1 MGRIK
6 GIPIILIDKQVIGK
20 DSFGHPKTAD
30 VEIVVENV
38 LIAPVTTEDITN
50 QINLTGKKVVYTL
63 AIPKGDVHNW
73 TNKEVRFFGQRW
85 RTVGAP
91 LEGLE
96 YSIPLEWNK
105 KVQVERYG

>member
-1 MGRIK
+1 MALIK
-6 GIPIILIDKQVIGK
+6 GIPVVLIDKQVIGK

-38 LIAPVTTEDITN
+38 LIAPASTEDITN

-63 AIPKGDVHNW
+63 AIPKGDTHNW
-73 TNKEVRFFGQRW
+73 TDSEVRFFDQRW
-85 RTVGAP
+85 RTVGEP

-96 YSIPLEWNK
+96 HLIPLEWNK

>member
-6 GIPIILIDKQVIGK
+6 GVPVVLIDKQVTGK
-20 DSFGHPKTAD
+20 NSFGHPKFED

-38 LIAPVTTEDITN
+38 LIVPASTEDITN
-50 QINLTGKKVVYTL
+50 QINLTGKKVAYTL

-85 RTVGAP
+85 RMVGEP
-91 LEGLE
+91 LEGLDHL
-96 YSIPLEWNK
+96 IPLEWNK

>member
-1 MGRIK
+1 MGLIK
-6 GIPIILIDKQVIGK
+6 GIPVVLIDKQVIGK

-30 VEIVVENV
+30 VEIVVDNV
-38 LIAPVTTEDITN
+38 LIAPATTEDITN

-85 RTVGAP
+85 RTVGEL

-96 YSIPLEWNK
+96 HLIPLEWNK

>member
-1 MGRIK
+1 MGKIK
-6 GIPIILIDKQVIGK
+6 GVPVVLIDKQVTGK
-20 DSFGHPKTAD
+20 NSFGHPKFED

-38 LIAPVTTEDITN
+38 LIAPASTEDITN
-50 QINLTGKKVVYTL
+50 QINLTGKKVAYTL

-85 RTVGAP
+85 RTVGEP
-91 LEGLE
+91 LEGLDHL
-96 YSIPLEWNK
+96 IPLEWNK

>member
-6 GIPIILIDKQVIGK
+6 GIPIVLIDKQVIGN
-20 DSFGHPKTAD
+20 DSFGHPKTVD

-38 LIAPVTTEDITN
+38 LIAPATTEDITN

-73 TNKEVRFFGQRW
+73 TNKEVRFLGQRW
-85 RTVGAP
+85 RTVGEP

-96 YSIPLEWNK
+96 HLIPLGWNK
-105 KVQVERYG
+105 KVQVERNG

>member
-6 GIPIILIDKQVIGK
+6 GVPVVLIDKQVTGK
-20 DSFGHPKTAD
+20 NSFGHPKFED

-38 LIAPVTTEDITN
+38 LIVPASTEDITN

-85 RTVGAP
+85 RTVGEP
-91 LEGLE
+91 LEGLDHL
-96 YSIPLEWNK
+96 IPLEWNK

>member
-1 MGRIK
+1 MGKIR
-6 GIPIILIDKQVIGK
+6 GVPVVLIDKQVTGK
-20 DSFGHPKTAD
+20 NSFGHPKTED

-38 LIAPVTTEDITN
+38 LIAPASTEDITN

-63 AIPKGDVHNW
+63 AIPKGDTHNW

-85 RTVGAP
+85 RTVGES

-96 YSIPLEWNK
+96 HLIPLEWNK
-105 KVQVERYG
+105 KVQVERYV

>member
-6 GIPIILIDKQVIGK
+6 GIPIVLIDKQIIGK

-38 LIAPVTTEDITN
+38 LVASATTEDITN
-50 QINLTGKKVVYTL
+50 QINLTGKKVEYTL
-63 AIPKGDVHNW
+63 AIPKRD
-73 TNKEVRFFGQRW
+73 TNQWENREVRFFGQRW
-85 RTVGAP
+85 RTVGEP
-91 LEGLE
+91 LEGLDHL
-96 YSIPLEWNK
+96 IPLEWNK

>member
-6 GIPIILIDKQVIGK
+6 GIPIVLIDKQVTGK
-20 DSFGHPKTAD
+20 NSFGHPKFED

-38 LIAPVTTEDITN
+38 LIAPASTEDIPN
-50 QINLTGKKVVYTL
+50 QINLTGKKVDYTL

-85 RTVGAP
+85 RTVGEP
-91 LEGLE
+91 LEGLDHL
-96 YSIPLEWNK
+96 IPLEWNK

>member
-6 GIPIILIDKQVIGK
+6 GIPIVLIDKQVTGK
-20 DSFGHPKTAD
+20 NSFGHPKFED

-38 LIAPVTTEDITN
+38 LIAPASTEDIPN
-50 QINLTGKKVVYTL
+50 QINLTGKKVDYTL

-85 RTVGAP
+85 RTVGEP
-91 LEGLE
+91 LEGIDHL
-96 YSIPLEWNK
+96 IPLEWNK

>member
-6 GIPIILIDKQVIGK
+6 GIPIVLIDKQVTGK
-20 DSFGHPKTAD
+20 NSFGHPKFED

-38 LIAPVTTEDITN
+38 LIAPASTEDITN
-50 QINLTGKKVVYTL
+50 QINLTGKKVDYTL

-73 TNKEVRFFGQRW
+73 TNREVRFFGQRW
-85 RTVGAP
+85 RTVGEP
-91 LEGLE
+91 LEGLDHL
-96 YSIPLEWNK
+96 IPLEWNK

>member
-6 GIPIILIDKQVIGK
+6 GIPIVLIDKQVIGK
-20 DSFGHPKTAD
+20 DAFGHPKTAD

-38 LIAPVTTEDITN
+38 LIAPASTEDITN

-73 TNKEVRFFGQRW
+73 TNREVRFFGQCW
-85 RTVGAP
+85 RTVGEP
-91 LEGLE
+91 LAGLDHL
-96 YSIPLEWNK
+96 IPLEWNK

>member
-1 MGRIK
+1 MGLIK

-30 VEIVVENV
+30 VEILVENI
-38 LIAPVTTEDITN
+38 LIAPATTEDITN

-63 AIPKGDVHNW
+63 AIPKGDMHDW
-73 TNKEVRFFGQRW
+73 TNKEVRFLGQRW
-85 RTVGAP
+85 RTVGEP

-96 YSIPLEWNK
+96 HLIPLEWNK
-105 KVQVERYG
+105 KVQVERYV

>member
-6 GIPIILIDKQVIGK
+6 GIPIVLIDKQVIGN
-20 DSFGHPKTAD
+20 DSFGHPKTVD

-38 LIAPVTTEDITN
+38 LIAPATTEDITN

-73 TNKEVRFFGQRW
+73 TNKEVRFLGQRW
-85 RTVGAP
+85 RTVGEP
-91 LEGLE
+91 LEGLDHL
-96 YSIPLEWNK
+96 IPLEWNK

>member
-1 MGRIK
+1 MGKIK
-6 GIPIILIDKQVIGK
+6 GVPVVLIDKQVTGK
-20 DSFGHPKTAD
+20 NSFGHPKFED

-38 LIAPVTTEDITN
+38 LIAPASTEDITN
-50 QINLTGKKVVYTL
+50 QINLTGKKVDYTL

-85 RTVGAP
+85 RTVGEP
-91 LEGLE
+91 LEGLDHL
-96 YSIPLEWNK
+96 IPLEWNK

>member
-6 GIPIILIDKQVIGK
+6 GVPVVLIDKQVTGK
-20 DSFGHPKTAD
+20 NSFGHPKFED

-38 LIAPVTTEDITN
+38 LIAPASTEDITN
-50 QINLTGKKVVYTL
+50 QINLTGKKVDYTL

-85 RTVGAP
+85 RTVGEP
-91 LEGLE
+91 LEGLDHL
-96 YSIPLEWNK
+96 IPLEWNK

>member
-1 MGRIK
+1 MGKIK
-6 GIPIILIDKQVIGK
+6 GVPVVLIDKQVTGK
-20 DSFGHPKTAD
+20 NSFGHPMYED

-38 LIAPVTTEDITN
+38 LIAPASTEDITN
-50 QINLTGKKVVYTL
+50 QINLTGKKVDYTL

-85 RTVGAP
+85 RTVGEP

-96 YSIPLEWNK
+96 HLIPLEWNK